1 MKRFSNALILA
12 VGPALLAAC
21 AGDGPARP
29 EPESMPKSAPVP
41 PIAAVRPHVVESPH
55 GSRTDEYYWLRDDTR
70 VDPAV
75 IRYLE
80 AENAYKAAMTA
91 HTVALEQKVYGEI
104 VGRIKQDDSTVP
116 YRLRGHWYYTRYETG
131 QEYPVYAR
139 KAGTLDA
146 PEQVMLDVNRMAEGH
161 GFFQV
166 GSSAIAPDNNLLA
179 FTEDPVGR
187 RQYRLRIKN
196 LATGELLPDLI
207 ENVDPHVAWTADSRS
222 ILYVE
227 KDPETLLAR
236 RVLRHVLGTDPAEDT
251 LVYEQDDD
259 SFYTSVGSTKD
270 ERYVSIFAR
279 STVSTEMRY
288 ADAADPALKFRVF
301 LPRER
306 DLEYYPDHLD
316 GRWIIRTNWQA
327 PNYRLMEAT
336 VGEEG
341 NRANWRELLA
351 HREDAFV
358 DSFDLF
364 RNFLAIEE
372 RSDAMRKI
380 RIRPWGGGKDFYIG
394 SDEPAY
400 TTSLGV
406 NAEIDTHI
414 VRYEYTS
421 LTTPMTVYD
430 YDIQTGERQLMKRTP
445 VLGGFDSANYRT
457 ELVWAPARDGAKVP
471 VSLVYRTGF
480 RRDGSAPMLQ
490 YGYGSYGANMDPAF
504 SVARVSLLDRGFVF
518 ALAHIRGGQEM
529 GRRWYENG
537 RLLHKKNSFTDFID
551 VTRHLVK
558 EGYADASRVSAM
570 GGSAGGLLMGA
581 VSNMAPADYR
591 AIVAQVPFVD
601 VVTTMLDESIPLTTN
616 EFDEWG
622 NPAKKEYYDYMLSY
636 SPYDNVARQAYP
648 AILVTTGLHDSQV
661 QYWEPAKWVARLRA
675 RKTDANP
682 LLYRT
687 TMEAGHGGKSGR
699 FQLPRDRRG
708 IRFHPRPVGDHRVSV
723 SLGRIEQVAI
733 PVRDLAR
740 ATNFYRDRLGMKLL
754 FEVPPQL
761 AFFDCDGV
769 RLALSI
775 SSDPMYDPPG
785 SIVYYRVDDI
795 EAAHAELERR
805 EVEFLQPPHRIA
817 VLDEVE
823 IWMAFFEDTEGNT
836 LAITSEKP
844 VAKP

>member
-1 MKRFSNALILA
+1 MKRFQNALVLA
-12 VGPALLAAC
+12 VLPALLAAC
-21 AGDGPARP
+21 AGDAPARP

-41 PIAAVRPHVVESPH
+41 PIAAVRPHAVESPH
-55 GSRTDEYYWLRDDTR
+55 GTRNDEYYWLRDDAR
-70 VDPAV
+70 AHPEV
-75 IRYLE
+75 IGYLE

-91 HTVALEQKVYGEI
+91 HTEALEEKVYGEI

-187 RQYRLRIKN
+187 RQYTLRIKN
-196 LATGELLPDLI
+196 LATGELLPDRI

-222 ILYVE
+222 ILYLE

-236 RVLRHVLGTDPAEDT
+236 RVLRHVLGTDPAGDA

-270 ERYVSIFAR
+270 ERYVTIFAR

-316 GRWIIRTNWQA
+316 GRWIVRTNWQA

-341 NRANWRELLA
+341 DRANWRELVA

-358 DSFDLF
+358 DGFDVF
-364 RNFLAIEE
+364 RDFLAIEE

-400 TTSLGV
+400 TTDLGV
-406 NAEIDTHI
+406 NAEIETRI

-430 YDIQTGERQLMKRTP
+430 YDVLTGERRLMKQTP

-457 ELVWAPARDGAKVP
+457 ELVWAPARDGTKVP
-471 VSLVYRTGF
+471 VSLAYRVGF
-480 RRDGSAPMLQ
+480 RKDGSAPMLQ
-490 YGYGSYGANMDPAF
+490 YGYGSYGAIMDPAF
-504 SVARVSLLDRGFVF
+504 SVARVSLLDRGFVY

-558 EGYADASRVSAM
+558 EGYADGRRVSAM

-581 VSNMAPADYR
+581 VANMAPADYR

-622 NPAKKEYYDYMLSY
+622 DPKKKEFYDYMLSY
-636 SPYDNVARQAYP
+636 SPYDNVARQDYP
-648 AILVTTGLHDSQV
+648 AMLVTTGLHDSQV

-675 RKTDANP
+675 RNTGPNP
-682 LLYRT
+682 ILYRT

-699 FQLPRDRRG
+699 FQRFREIAEEYAFILDQSG
-708 IRFHPRPVGDHRVSV
+708 I
-723 SLGRIEQVAI
+723 
-733 PVRDLAR
+733 
-740 ATNFYRDRLGMKLL
+740 
-754 FEVPPQL
+754 
-761 AFFDCDGV
+761 
-769 RLALSI
+769 
-775 SSDPMYDPPG
+775 
-785 SIVYYRVDDI
+785 
-795 EAAHAELERR
+795 
-805 EVEFLQPPHRIA
+805 
-817 VLDEVE
+817 
-823 IWMAFFEDTEGNT
+823 TE
-836 LAITSEKP
+836 
-844 VAKP
+844 

>member
-1 MKRFSNALILA
+1 MNRCRNALILA
-12 VGPALLAAC
+12 VVPALLGAC
-21 AGDGPARP
+21 AGDAPVRP
-29 EPESMPKSAPVP
+29 EPESMPKTAPVP

-55 GSRTDEYYWLRDDTR
+55 GVRTDEYYWLRDDTR
-70 VDPAV
+70 ADPDV
-75 IRYLE
+75 IGYLE

-91 HTVALEQKVYGEI
+91 HTDALEEKVYGEI

-166 GSSAIAPDNNLLA
+166 GSTAVAPDNNLLA
-179 FTEDPVGR
+179 FTEDSVGR
-187 RQYRLRIKN
+187 RQYTLRIKN
-196 LATGELLPDLI
+196 LATGELLPDRL
-207 ENVDPHVAWTADSRS
+207 ENVEPYIAWTADSRS
-222 ILYVE
+222 VLYLE

-236 RVLRHVLGTDPAEDT
+236 RVRRHVLGTAQVADT

-259 SFYTSVGSTKD
+259 SFYTSVGTTKD
-270 ERYVSIFAR
+270 ERYITIFAR
-279 STVSTEMRY
+279 STVSTEVRY
-288 ADAADPALKFRVF
+288 ADAGDPALAFRVF

-327 PNYRLMEAT
+327 PNYRLMEVA
-336 VGEEG
+336 VGAEG
-341 NRANWRELLA
+341 DRRNWRELLA

-358 DSFDLF
+358 DGFDVF
-364 RNFLAIEE
+364 SDFLAIEE

-400 TTSLGV
+400 TTSLGM
-406 NAEIDTHI
+406 NAEIDTQI

-430 YDIQTGERQLMKRTP
+430 YDIQTGERRLMKRTP
-445 VLGGFDSANYRT
+445 VLGGFDPANYRT
-457 ELVWAPARDGAKVP
+457 ELLWAPARDGAKVP

-480 RRDGSAPMLQ
+480 RKDGSAPLLQ
-490 YGYGSYGANMDPAF
+490 YGYGSYGATMDPAF

-537 RLLHKKNSFTDFID
+537 RLLHKKNTFTDFVD
-551 VTRHLVK
+551 VTRFLVK
-558 EGYADASRVSAM
+558 EGYADGKRVSAM

-581 VSNMAPADYR
+581 VANMAPADYR

-622 NPAKKEYYDYMLSY
+622 DPKRKEHYDYMLSY

-648 AILVTTGLHDSQV
+648 AMLVTTGLHDSQV

-687 TMEAGHGGKSGR
+687 TMEAGHGGRSGR
-699 FQLPRDRRG
+699 FRRFREIAEEYAFILDQSG
-708 IRFHPRPVGDHRVSV
+708 IR
-723 SLGRIEQVAI
+723 E
-733 PVRDLAR
+733 
-740 ATNFYRDRLGMKLL
+740 
-754 FEVPPQL
+754 
-761 AFFDCDGV
+761 
-769 RLALSI
+769 
-775 SSDPMYDPPG
+775 
-785 SIVYYRVDDI
+785 
-795 EAAHAELERR
+795 
-805 EVEFLQPPHRIA
+805 
-817 VLDEVE
+817 
-823 IWMAFFEDTEGNT
+823 
-836 LAITSEKP
+836 
-844 VAKP
+844 

>member
-1 MKRFSNALILA
+1 MKRFQNAWILA
-12 VGPALLAAC
+12 ALAALVAAC
-21 AGDGPARP
+21 AGDAPAKP

-41 PIAAVRPHVVESPH
+41 PIASVRPHVVESPH

-70 VDPAV
+70 ADPDV
-75 IRYLE
+75 IGYLE

-91 HTVALEQKVYGEI
+91 HTEALEAKVYGEI

-187 RQYRLRIKN
+187 RQYTLRIKN
-196 LATGELLPDLI
+196 LATGELLPDRI

-222 ILYVE
+222 ILYLE

-236 RVLRHVLGTDPAEDT
+236 RVLRHVLGTDPARDA

-270 ERYVSIFAR
+270 ERYVTIFAR
-279 STVSTEMRY
+279 STVSTELRY
-288 ADAADPALKFRVF
+288 ADAADPTLKFRVF

-327 PNYRLMEAT
+327 PNYRLMEAA
-336 VGEEG
+336 VGKEG
-341 NRANWRELLA
+341 DRKNWRELVA

-358 DSFDLF
+358 DGFDLF
-364 RNFLAIEE
+364 RDFLAIEE

-380 RIRPWGGGKDFYIG
+380 RIRPWGGGRDFYIG

-490 YGYGSYGANMDPAF
+490 YGYGSYGATMDPAF
-504 SVARVSLLDRGFVF
+504 SVARVSLLDRGFVY
-518 ALAHIRGGQEM
+518 ALAHVRGGQEM
-529 GRRWYENG
+529 GRRWYEDG
-537 RLLHKKNSFTDFID
+537 RLLHKKNTFTDFID

-558 EGYADASRVSAM
+558 EGYADARRVSVM

-581 VSNMAPADYR
+581 VANMAPADYR

-622 NPAKKEYYDYMLSY
+622 NPEKKEYYDYMLSY
-636 SPYDNVARQAYP
+636 SPYDNVSRQAYP

-699 FQLPRDRRG
+699 FQRFREIAEEYAFILDQSG
-708 IRFHPRPVGDHRVSV
+708 IK
-723 SLGRIEQVAI
+723 E
-733 PVRDLAR
+733 
-740 ATNFYRDRLGMKLL
+740 
-754 FEVPPQL
+754 
-761 AFFDCDGV
+761 
-769 RLALSI
+769 
-775 SSDPMYDPPG
+775 
-785 SIVYYRVDDI
+785 
-795 EAAHAELERR
+795 
-805 EVEFLQPPHRIA
+805 
-817 VLDEVE
+817 
-823 IWMAFFEDTEGNT
+823 
-836 LAITSEKP
+836 
-844 VAKP
+844 